1 MSKIIITVK
10 INFGSVGQCFLYLEF
25 PSFLGKRGITFEVA
39 SFTRALFCYRF
50 LFDICPKL
58 DMVREAAKTRNRE
71 RGPRNEERGKGK
83 NWNKTK

>member
-10 INFGSVGQCFLYLEF
+10 INFGSVGHCFLYLEF

-83 NWNKTK
+83 NWNKT